1 MSNEEPAGGRT
12 VLVLGDQCNRAIG
25 ALAMAVP
32 GRDTVLIIEAAD
44 KIGGRPWHVRRLHF
58 YVSSMRH
65 FVADLRAEGFSVDH
79 RRATTMRAGV
89 EAHRA
94 ENPGC
99 RVTATAPNSR
109 RARRLL
115 ETLDVPM
122 TASNQFLVAPEDFA
136 AWAAGRKSLR
146 MEDFYREQRVRLGY
160 LMEDGEPAGG
170 RWNHD
175 KDNRQGPPRGAVP
188 WPAAPG
194 GEMDDI
200 DRAVLADLPAGCI
213 GGAPDGLWAT
223 SRAGALERLRH
234 FVENVLP
241 HFGPHEDAMMTNDW
255 HLAHSLLSPYLNNGL
270 LLPGEVCDAVQR
282 AWESGRVPVSSAEG
296 FIRQVIGWREYVH
309 GLYWLLGEDYAG
321 LNELDAT
328 RPLPPVFRDPARTSM
343 ACVASA
349 VAAVHERGWAHH
361 IQRLMIMGNLA
372 LLAGVRPDELTDWM
386 WEMFVDGA
394 EWVMV
399 PNVVGMA
406 LHADGGRMATKP
418 YAAGGAYI
426 DKMSDHCRG
435 CAYDRRKR
443 TGDDAC
449 PFTTLYWDFLLRHAD
464 RFARN
469 HRMTTQI
476 GGARKL
482 ADAAEVRIRA
492 RTVLDRLDAGTL

>member
-1 MSNEEPAGGRT
+1 MATQAPPAERT

-25 ALAMAVP
+25 ALASAVP
-32 GRDTVLIIEAAD
+32 GRDTVLVIEAAD
-44 KIGGRPWHVRRLHF
+44 KIAGRAWHAQRLHF

-65 FVADLRAEGFSVDH
+65 FVADLRAEGFTVDH
-79 RRATTMRAGV
+79 RRAASMRTGI

-94 ENPGC
+94 DHPG
-99 RVTATAPNSR
+99 REITATAPNSR

-115 ETLDVPM
+115 ASLAVP
-122 TASNQFLVAPEDFA
+122 TVTSDQFLVAPEAFA
-136 AWAAGRKSLR
+136 AWATGRKSLR

-160 LMEDGEPAGG
+160 LMEGNEPAGG

-175 KDNRQGPPRGAVP
+175 KENRQGPPRGAVP
-188 WPAAPG
+188 WPAAPVG
-194 GEMDDI
+194 SPDDV
-200 DRAVLADLPAGCI
+200 DREVLADLPSGCV
-213 GGAPDGLWAT
+213 GSATGGLWAT
-223 SRAGALERLRH
+223 SRTGALERLRH
-234 FVENVLP
+234 FVDDVLP

-282 AWESGRVPVSSAEG
+282 AWEAGRVPVASAEG

-309 GLYWLLGEDYAG
+309 GLYWFLDEDYAD
-321 LNELDAT
+321 LNELGAH
-328 RPLPPVFRDPARTSM
+328 RPLPPLFREPTRTSM

-349 VAAVHERGWAHH
+349 LGAVHERGWAHH

-372 LLAGVRPDELTDWM
+372 LLAAVRPDELTAWM

-464 RFARN
+464 RFSRT